1 MNKYRVI
8 LILFLLFL
16 KLFKVQ
22 GQQELS
28 FNHYMFNSQLFNPAF
43 VGLEDNLT
51 ISSINN
57 LQWIG
62 FDGNPT
68 TNSIL
73 LDGNLKNNLGI
84 GMQLLSDKI
93 GPLNS
98 NFIAIDAAYHLELN
112 NSKKLSLGLKLSGN
126 DHNISLSSLEFD
138 NLSDPNAGSKDSYFV
153 TNIGFGLY
161 YYSEKFYLGFQS
173 HIFLSQ
179 VLSTKKDIFIF
190 QAVLKKESVKN

>member
-1 MNKYRVI
+1 M
-8 LILFLLFL
+8 
-16 KLFKVQ
+16 
-22 GQQELS
+22 
-28 FNHYMFNSQLFNPAF
+28 
-43 VGLEDNLT
+43 GLEDNLT

-98 NFIAIDAAYHLELN
+98 NFIAIEQL
-112 NSKKLSLGLKLSGN
+112 
-126 DHNISLSSLEFD
+126 
-138 NLSDPNAGSKDSYFV
+138 
-153 TNIGFGLY
+153 T
-161 YYSEKFYLGFQS
+161 
-173 HIFLSQ
+173 
-179 VLSTKKDIFIF
+179 T
-190 QAVLKKESVKN
+190 

>member
-8 LILFLLFL
+8 LILFLLLL

-62 FDGNPT
+62 FEGNPT

-73 LDGNLKNNLGI
+73 LDGNLKNNIGI
-84 GMQLLSDKI
+84 DIQLLS
-93 GPLNS
+93 
-98 NFIAIDAAYHLELN
+98 E
-112 NSKKLSLGLKLSGN
+112 
-126 DHNISLSSLEFD
+126 
-138 NLSDPNAGSKDSYFV
+138 
-153 TNIGFGLY
+153 
-161 YYSEKFYLGFQS
+161 
-173 HIFLSQ
+173 
-179 VLSTKKDIFIF
+179 
-190 QAVLKKESVKN
+190 